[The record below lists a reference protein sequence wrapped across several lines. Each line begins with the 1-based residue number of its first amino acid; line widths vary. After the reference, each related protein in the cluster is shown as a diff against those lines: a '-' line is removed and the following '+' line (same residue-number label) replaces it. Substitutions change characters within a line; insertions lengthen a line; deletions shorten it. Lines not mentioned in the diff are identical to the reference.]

1 MGGVSFKKSWCDKK
15 STGGDVS
22 DATSPFHTRSKGGRG
37 LVELSAGGHCVS
49 GVLSDGSQTYLGGD
63 DVISAVALRGIS
75 PRSMGPESWG
85 TVTDMEVYRFQAEG
99 HSVFSPKV
107 TSKVFPGVT
116 LTFTDRIS

>member
-1 MGGVSFKKSWCDKK
+1 MF
-15 STGGDVS
+15 
-22 DATSPFHTRSKGGRG
+22 SKEHLKLRQFLRCPLDLHDRG
-37 LVELSAGGHCVS
+37 HSVHLPRITQQRVHSAHRGHYVS
-49 GVLSDGSQTYLGGD
+49 GVFSSGSRIYLGGD
-63 DVISAVALRGIS
+63 DVMVAVALRGMS
-75 PRSMGPESWG
+75 PRWMGPESWG